1 MQCQCLTALKKQ
13 PPLLQSFWRFGTQIG
28 PKKLLLHL
36 HGFPGAWAGGWSCP
50 LICQFS
56 LEEDF
61 FFFLKKAPKSH
72 GKSQEQSETMDPSKR
87 AQCIFPLTEQ
97 RQVVAPSWNYL
108 AHIHGW
114 CGPFKVSSPY
124 PTPRVTTPHKLG
136 EREILLLTRELLF
149 LGLEMS
155 DLKGHRSRSLNKEQE
170 CKVGIETWG
179 ASAGDHREKSSKQRR
194 MPQSGWERTNSP
206 RIMNNFWMV
215 AYLQTAQRMHKD
227 WSRG

>member
-1 MQCQCLTALKKQ
+1 
-13 PPLLQSFWRFGTQIG
+13 
-28 PKKLLLHL
+28 
-36 HGFPGAWAGGWSCP
+36 
-50 LICQFS
+50 
-56 LEEDF
+56 
-61 FFFLKKAPKSH
+61 
-72 GKSQEQSETMDPSKR
+72 MDPSKR

-155 DLKGHRSRSLNKEQE
+155 DLKGHTDHGSWIRSRSARLGLKLEVRLLEITGKSLPNKEE
-170 CKVGIETWG
+170 CLSQGEKGQTPKELWTTGWLHTCRLPKG
-179 ASAGDHREKSSKQRR
+179 CTMAEAGDKGEEK
-194 MPQSGWERTNSP
+194 GGERLLEP
-206 RIMNNFWMV
+206 EDPHYLLLFIFWAVPEALMLV
-215 AYLQTAQRMHKD
+215 VLWR
-227 WSRG
+227 